1 MYSFGLVLISMLNER
16 TFLPEI
22 FSAKLYKT
30 RFKDYVDQVTQEYIF
45 ILFQW
50 LGGGVLLHD
59 TLHFYIYL
67 VPCIYMYINAQVKFQ
82 LMVNKFSIG
91 SAL

>member
-50 LGGGVLLHD
+50 LGGGGGPVARHLTLLH
-59 TLHFYIYL
+59 LSSSLYIHVY
-67 VPCIYMYINAQVKFQ
+67 
-82 LMVNKFSIG
+82 
-91 SAL
+91 

>member
-50 LGGGVLLHD
+50 LGGGGPVARHLTLLH
-59 TLHFYIYL
+59 LSSSLYIHVY
-67 VPCIYMYINAQVKFQ
+67 
-82 LMVNKFSIG
+82 
-91 SAL
+91 

>member
-1 MYSFGLVLISMLNER
+1 MRGRFFRKY
-16 TFLPEI
+16 FLQNYI
-22 FSAKLYKT
+22 KQY
-30 RFKDYVDQVTQEYIF
+30 FKDYVDQVTQEYIF

-50 LGGGVLLHD
+50 LGGGGVLLHD

>member
-50 LGGGVLLHD
+50 LGGGPVARHLTLLH
-59 TLHFYIYL
+59 LSSSLYIHVY
-67 VPCIYMYINAQVKFQ
+67 
-82 LMVNKFSIG
+82 
-91 SAL
+91 